1 MDPHIHSAVFAVEE
15 PFRRDKP
22 VRYSGYYEVINGKIT
37 SFVPYSCSY
46 EEIYEHFKNKSLFPI
61 YMCAMVSCDCR
72 PYQFF
77 GTTSSAQEF
86 NTERL
91 PKAFMKLEKKAWLQ
105 E

>member
-22 VRYSGYYEVINGKIT
+22 VRYSGY
-37 SFVPYSCSY
+37 Y